1 MIEQQ
6 IINWMILQRENNGMV
21 LLSTRDIANA
31 TNMTIYQAR
40 GHLENLLRVGVIG
53 RTPEAR
59 GTPVL
64 WFLI

>member
-1 MIEQQ
+1 M
-6 IINWMILQRENNGMV
+6 QRKNNGII

-31 TNMTIYQAR
+31 TNMTIYQTR
-40 GHLENLLRVGVIG
+40 GYLENLLRAGVID
-53 RTPEAR
+53 RTPAAR